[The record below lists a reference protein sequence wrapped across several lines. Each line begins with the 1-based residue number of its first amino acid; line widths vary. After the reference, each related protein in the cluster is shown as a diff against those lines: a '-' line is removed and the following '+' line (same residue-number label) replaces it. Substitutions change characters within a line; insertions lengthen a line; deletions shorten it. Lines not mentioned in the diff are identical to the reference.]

1 LYIQQNLSDFEVL
14 DTSNLNICR
23 KLLLSLLLG
32 IGAKGENTF
41 GTAKLELSVLNS
53 LTY

>member
-1 LYIQQNLSDFEVL
+1 LHIQQNLSDFEVF

-23 KLLLSLLLG
+23 KLLFSLLQG
-32 IGAKGENTF
+32 IGAKGANTF
-41 GTAKLELSVLNS
+41 GTAKLILSKLNA